1 MAFGL
6 SNTEEKKLRIERLV
20 ALLNQSNDLLIGL
33 GQYVGD
39 KDSNRKVM
47 EEVIASN
54 RVVIDQELD
63 TMHIEESRIITR
75 L

>member
-6 SNTEEKKLRIERLV
+6 SNNEEKKLRIERLV